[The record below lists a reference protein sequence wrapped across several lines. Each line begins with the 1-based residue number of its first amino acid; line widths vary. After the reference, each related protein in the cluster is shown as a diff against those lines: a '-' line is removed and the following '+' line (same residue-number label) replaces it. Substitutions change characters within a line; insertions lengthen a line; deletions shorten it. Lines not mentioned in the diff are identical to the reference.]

1 MANDKKWTYLAELA
15 YLHTDWKSIVDDILE
30 AITKIKIV
38 NDKEATVNE
47 SDDSETLEENFDL

>member
-15 YLHTDWKSIVDDILE
+15 YLRTDWESIVYDILE

-38 NDKEATVNE
+38 NDKEATVN
-47 SDDSETLEENFDL
+47 